1 MTTSLLLKVLRV
13 LFILLKLSSFTL
25 GTYKYDY
32 ESLKS
37 KKIIIY
43 GAGNSSESLYNYL
56 IKQCNCEI
64 VAWIDKYPDGKSM
77 KVLHDVIS
85 IECIDDKEYD
95 FIVIA
100 ALKKNLA
107 DNMKKELVNLH
118 NIDERKI
125 IWNKVEY
132 DSLLS
137 KL

>member
-1 MTTSLLLKVLRV
+1 
-13 LFILLKLSSFTL
+13 
-25 GTYKYDY
+25 
-32 ESLKS
+32 
-37 KKIIIY
+37 
-43 GAGNSSESLYNYL
+43 
-56 IKQCNCEI
+56 
-64 VAWIDKYPDGKSM
+64 M